1 MEAVRIRVAR
11 IASIYLLALLICSA
25 QAVAGASEKVSLPAN
40 LLRLPLIRQAT
51 NYTCGV
57 AALQSILAYY
67 GEDLREDT
75 LAKELRAD
83 RRHGTRYRQIVQF
96 AKKRGYEVEVTLGC
110 SSKALKDFIDAGKPT
125 LVLIQAWPNKAVDF
139 SGDWNDGHY
148 VVAVGYDQ
156 ERFYFMDPSTVAQY
170 AYVPFVEFEKRWHD
184 VDGRTKL
191 QHFAVTIS
199 KHAAASE
206 FDSAVPLK

>member
-1 MEAVRIRVAR
+1 M
-11 IASIYLLALLICSA
+11 
-25 QAVAGASEKVSLPAN
+25 ASEKATLPAN

-67 GEDLREDT
+67 GEDVREDT

-83 RRHGTRYRQIVQF
+83 KRDGTRHKQIEKF
-96 AKKRGYEVEVTLGC
+96 AKKRGYEVEVALGC
-110 SSKALKDFIDAGKPT
+110 SSKALKDFLDAGKPT
-125 LVLIQAWPNKAVDF
+125 LVLIQAWPSKAADF
-139 SGDWNDGHY
+139 SDDWKDGHY

-156 ERFYFMDPSTVAQY
+156 ERFYFMDPSTVGQY
-170 AYVPFVEFEKRWHD
+170 TYIPFVEFEKRWHD

-191 QHFAVTIS
+191 QHFAVAIS
-199 KHAAASE
+199 KRAAVKE